1 MATIEK
7 FAETF
12 AKSKSAAAVGAQ
24 SFEPENQNVDTEVV
38 DEEREVG
45 LQQGISNATAVK
57 FDVFLKENLSL
68 TGQLFATI
76 LAKTH
81 GGAFDSEFLL
91 IASSEA
97 ASGAFSFAWADLFKG
112 SLNGKAEEQV
122 AGISVPLLR
131 GACIQWIEHTQSQ
144 PTGADD
150 ASAIGDVDRTLT
162 AAIPHGAAFDGEEM
176 RVTTIARLNQL
187 LDQKIVIENMS
198 SSQRST
204 SRRRSLRLVD
214 FPSHRPMATARKTP
228 RARPLARRAS
238 QVVRKQPVGPCV

>member
-1 MATIEK
+1 MKKEK
-7 FAETF
+7 L
-12 AKSKSAAAVGAQ
+12 VY
-24 SFEPENQNVDTEVV
+24 
-38 DEEREVG
+38 
-45 LQQGISNATAVK
+45 QGISNATAVK
-57 FDVFLKENLSL
+57 FDVFLEENSNLSL

-91 IASSEA
+91 IANSEA

-112 SLNGKAEEQV
+112 SLANGKAEEQV

-150 ASAIGDVDRTLT
+150 ASAIGEVDRTLT
-162 AAIPHGAAFDGEEM
+162 AAIPHGEAFDEEEK

-187 LDQKIVIENMS
+187 LGQKIVIENMS

-204 SRRRSLRLVD
+204 SRRRSMRLVD

>member
-1 MATIEK
+1 M
-7 FAETF
+7 
-12 AKSKSAAAVGAQ
+12 
-24 SFEPENQNVDTEVV
+24 
-38 DEEREVG
+38 
-45 LQQGISNATAVK
+45 
-57 FDVFLKENLSL
+57 SL

-81 GGAFDSEFLL
+81 GGAFLL

-112 SLNGKAEEQV
+112 SLANGKAEEQV

-131 GACIQWIEHTQSQ
+131 GACIQWIEQ

-150 ASAIGDVDRTLT
+150 ASAIGEVDRTLT
-162 AAIPHGAAFDGEEM
+162 AAIPHGEAFDEEEK

-187 LDQKIVIENMS
+187 LGQKIVIENMS

-204 SRRRSLRLVD
+204 SRRRSMRLVD
-214 FPSHRPMATARKTP
+214 FPSHRPMATA
-228 RARPLARRAS
+228 
-238 QVVRKQPVGPCV
+238 